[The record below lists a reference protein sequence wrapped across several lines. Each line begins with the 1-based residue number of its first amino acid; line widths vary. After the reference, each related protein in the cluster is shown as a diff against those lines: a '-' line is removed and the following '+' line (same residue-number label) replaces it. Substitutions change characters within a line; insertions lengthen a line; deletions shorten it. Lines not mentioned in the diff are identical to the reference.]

1 MTREE
6 LALEVSKTSG
16 LSQKE
21 TLKVIVHAFDVIKQ
35 KLRTE
40 KVVVTNFGAFETVEK
55 AERTNLRNFK
65 TGEPLKIPKRNAIL
79 FRPCG
84 SLKDSVN

>member
-6 LALEVSKTSG
+6 LALEVSRTLN
-16 LSQKE
+16 LSHKE
-21 TLKVIVHAFDVIKQ
+21 TLKVVVRAFDTIKR

-40 KVVVTNFGAFETVEK
+40 KVVITNFGAFETVEK